1 MDIEPKPLNEKVGLA
16 YPSKNWWMTKH
27 KRRQASQSSQ
37 LLALEVTADNR
48 FMIEF
53 LQSQSICPPRDAE
66 TTWSESM
73 EERDHTSTKQSSVRK
88 RLTNGAHTGSTGHF
102 YCGGG
107 AVGDALRPAVA
118 LT

>member
-53 LQSQSICPPRDAE
+53 LQSRSICPPETLRQHGLNQWKRD
-66 TTWSESM
+66 TTPA
-73 EERDHTSTKQSSVRK
+73 QSNQVWEK
-88 RLTNGAHTGSTGHF
+88 G
-102 YCGGG
+102 
-107 AVGDALRPAVA
+107 
-118 LT
+118 